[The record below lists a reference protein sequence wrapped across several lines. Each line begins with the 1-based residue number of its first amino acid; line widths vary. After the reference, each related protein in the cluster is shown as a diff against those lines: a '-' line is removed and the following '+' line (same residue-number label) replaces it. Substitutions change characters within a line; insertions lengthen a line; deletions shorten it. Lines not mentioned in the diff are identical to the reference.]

1 MGRQSQELGH
11 RKVNIH
17 RSAPLADQQRSH
29 FPGNQHQSKSKSCL
43 QGTNLARSGIRL
55 SLSILFFS
63 SAVLV
68 ISRTAFAASL
78 ARTFSSKPCGRSF
91 VVFEEVGL
99 FSFSFSPSSFSLSLP
114 SLTVEIL
121 WAWSRR
127 PGKGRGTSSMGLH
140 SSRGKS
146 LGFNAN
152 QLNEL
157 STTTKSLP
165 MPGGQEGVC
174 HSDGGVEGGKEG
186 GVLVLHQLE
195 QRVVENLSPVHQVF
209 TGQLSL
215 SRILSAN
222 QATTLK

>member
-1 MGRQSQELGH
+1 
-11 RKVNIH
+11 
-17 RSAPLADQQRSH
+17 
-29 FPGNQHQSKSKSCL
+29 
-43 QGTNLARSGIRL
+43 
-55 SLSILFFS
+55 
-63 SAVLV
+63 
-68 ISRTAFAASL
+68 
-78 ARTFSSKPCGRSF
+78 
-91 VVFEEVGL
+91 
-99 FSFSFSPSSFSLSLP
+99 
-114 SLTVEIL
+114 
-121 WAWSRR
+121 
-127 PGKGRGTSSMGLH
+127 MGLH

-215 SRILSAN
+215 SRTLSVN
-222 QATTLK
+222 QATTLKGLPVAQVGGHLECEGGGESPVDGYPGKNESFRKEAADLWQV